1 MVSMLRGFS
10 CFGLVVLFSMLSI
23 HDIAL
28 LIVSGGT
35 ILLRYFRYPIV
46 FISLVVLH
54 NLMHIPVLIRCGIF
68 QITPGTYVSR
78 FSTTVV
84 DNVLSGFLW
93 KFIRGFFCYVQ
104 GNCGLGS
111 TFGAHS
117 ILCQTFDDW
126 RYLLLPQWFLDID
139 HCPNK
144 TGTLVP
150 F

>member
-93 KFIRGFFCYVQ
+93 KFIRGFFVMFRATAVSVPLLELIVFYVRLLMIEGIYSCHNGFWILIIVQ
-104 GNCGLGS
+104 IKLGL
-111 TFGAHS
+111 
-117 ILCQTFDDW
+117 
-126 RYLLLPQWFLDID
+126 
-139 HCPNK
+139 
-144 TGTLVP
+144 
-150 F
+150 